1 MARNNHQESETARA
15 GVREATDRAEDVMK
29 TGIQAA
35 QRVAEEFGRVL
46 GVGGQNEDLTRQA
59 SQNLEAITETGSV
72 LIRGFQDVSREW
84 LELMQERLRKN
95 AEGMTKL
102 AQCRTL
108 PDFAAVQSDL
118 ARDNLNQIIDL
129 TRRIAE
135 RSMKVADEAAKTIT
149 AETGKSRSV
158 SSGRLIDHLPHRSD
172 LVGHSECSEPGRRH
186 VCWRREIFEQG

>member
-1 MARNNHQESETARA
+1 MARNNHESDNARA
-15 GVREATDRAEDVMK
+15 GVREATDRAEDVMQ
-29 TGIQAA
+29 TGIHAA

-46 GVGGQNEDLTRQA
+46 GVGGQNENLTRQA

-108 PDFAAVQSDL
+108 PDLAAVQSDL
-118 ARDNLNQIIDL
+118 ARDNLNQIIDV

-149 AETGKSRSV
+149 AETGKGRYSRAA
-158 SSGRLIDHLPHRSD
+158 
-172 LVGHSECSEPGRRH
+172 
-186 VCWRREIFEQG
+186 

>member
-15 GVREATDRAEDVMK
+15 GVREATDRAEDVRK
-29 TGIQAA
+29 TGMQSA

-59 SQNLEAITETGSV
+59 TENLAAITETGSV
-72 LIRGFQDVSREW
+72 LMRGFQDVSREW
-84 LELMQERLRKN
+84 LELTRERLRKN

-102 AQCRTL
+102 TQCRTL
-108 PDFAAVQSDL
+108 PDLAAVQSDL

-135 RSMKVADEAAKTIT
+135 RSMQVADEAAKTIT
-149 AETGKSRSV
+149 AETGKG
-158 SSGRLIDHLPHRSD
+158 GRYPRAA
-172 LVGHSECSEPGRRH
+172 
-186 VCWRREIFEQG
+186 

>member
-15 GVREATDRAEDVMK
+15 GVREATDRAEDVMQ
-29 TGIQAA
+29 TGIEAA
-35 QRVAEEFGRVL
+35 RRVAEEFGRVL
-46 GVGGQNEDLTRQA
+46 GVGGQNENLTKQA

-84 LELMQERLRKN
+84 LDLMQERLRKN

-135 RSMKVADEAAKTIT
+135 QSMKVADEAAKTIT
-149 AETGKSRSV
+149 AETGRSA
-158 SSGRLIDHLPHRSD
+158 GRFPRAA
-172 LVGHSECSEPGRRH
+172 
-186 VCWRREIFEQG
+186 

>member
-15 GVREATDRAEDVMK
+15 GEREATDRAEDVMK
-29 TGIQAA
+29 TGMQSA

-59 SQNLEAITETGSV
+59 TENLAAITETGSV
-72 LIRGFQDVSREW
+72 LMRGFQDVSREW
-84 LELMQERLRKN
+84 LELTRERLRKN

-102 AQCRTL
+102 TQCRTL
-108 PDFAAVQSDL
+108 PDLAAVQSDL

-135 RSMKVADEAAKTIT
+135 RSMQVADEAAKTIT
-149 AETGKSRSV
+149 AETGKG
-158 SSGRLIDHLPHRSD
+158 GRYPRAA
-172 LVGHSECSEPGRRH
+172 
-186 VCWRREIFEQG
+186 